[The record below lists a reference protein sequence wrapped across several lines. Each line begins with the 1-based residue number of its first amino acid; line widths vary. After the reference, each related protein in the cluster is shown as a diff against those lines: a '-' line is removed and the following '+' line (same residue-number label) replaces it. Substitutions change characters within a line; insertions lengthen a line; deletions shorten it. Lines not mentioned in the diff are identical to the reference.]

1 MIELKINDN
10 PYPIRTN
17 WNDVTFDQYCEIV
30 KAKNISFAD
39 RVSVYSGIPLEIVNQ
54 MSLSQLS
61 AVSDVVSFMESF
73 ETVDAFALAYES
85 DLTVSEQP
93 YWKIEKVKQL
103 LKGTTNPILI
113 GAELVD
119 IYTSDADGNGGVKI
133 NDKPVTEV
141 IGMCAFFLRLSQ
153 SSLTDTK
160 G

>member
-1 MIELKINDN
+1 MIETKINSI
-10 PYPIRTN
+10 PYDIRTN
-17 WNDVTFDQYCEIV
+17 WNEVTFDQYCEIV

-39 RVSVYSGIPLEIVNQ
+39 RVSVYSGIPLDIVNQ
-54 MSLSQLS
+54 MSLNQME
-61 AVSDVVSFMESF
+61 DVMNFVSFMESF
-73 ETVDAFALAYES
+73 DTVDAFALAYES
-85 DLTVSEQP
+85 ELTVSEQP

-113 GAELVD
+113 GAEVVD
-119 IYTSDADGNGGVKI
+119 IYTSDADGNGGIKI

-153 SSLTDTK
+153 SSLSDTK